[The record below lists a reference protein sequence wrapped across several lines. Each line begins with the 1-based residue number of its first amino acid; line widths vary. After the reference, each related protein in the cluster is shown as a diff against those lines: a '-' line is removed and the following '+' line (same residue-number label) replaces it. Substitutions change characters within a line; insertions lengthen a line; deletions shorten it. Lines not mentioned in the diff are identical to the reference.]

1 MKKLVSTLAIAAVL
15 LTTASF
21 TGCKE
26 KKTASASVESGVSK
40 KLAACRKKG
49 KIVFG
54 SSGDEYSYIN
64 QKTGKP
70 EGIDTDILAEAM
82 LRLENAGHRIVMHIH
97 DEVVIEAPQDT
108 ELDYICAVMDK
119 TPSWAK
125 GLLLRADGYETEF
138 YKKD

>member
-1 MKKLVSTLAIAAVL
+1 MNLVLLTLFNFTDPGLFIKLLRSTNMKKLVSTLAIAAVL

-26 KKTASASVESGVSK
+26 KKTASVESGVSK

-82 LRLENAGHRIVMHIH
+82 KRLGVP
-97 DEVVIEAPQDT
+97 EVEMKLIPFS
-108 ELDYICAVMDK
+108 ELIINFKFKYFMLI
-119 TPSWAK
+119 
-125 GLLLRADGYETEF
+125 
-138 YKKD
+138 